1 MGFFEDNTQKE
12 VDNSL
17 WVEKYR
23 PSKLDEY
30 VGNEHLKTKVA
41 DYLKSGDV
49 PHLLFF
55 GKAGTGKTTL
65 AKLIVNSI
73 DCDYIVI
80 NASDENNVDT
90 VRNKVKGFA
99 STVGFKNSKIV

>member
-1 MGFFEDNTQKE
+1 MAFFEDSTNEQ
-12 VDNSL
+12 VNNSL

-23 PSKLDEY
+23 PRTLDEY
-30 VGNEHLKTKVA
+30 VGNEHLKEKVS
-41 DYLKSGDV
+41 DYLKSGEV

-73 DCDYIVI
+73 NCDHI
-80 NASDENNVDT
+80 S
-90 VRNKVKGFA
+90 
-99 STVGFKNSKIV
+99 STHLMRIMLIQLETK